1 MTPLKEY
8 LETGI
13 LRSAWRYGLKGG
25 ALCILTLALLACGA
39 RDHGPWTETFETTG
53 DWKLSA
59 DAAATVSV
67 ADGVL
72 RVHVFELGQV
82 AWASAS
88 RTYSDFRLTVEATQ
102 VSGPD
107 DNEYGVLVRMAGDQ
121 QFYVFSISGDG
132 YARAALYSG
141 GSWSILGTDWTPS
154 DAIQQGAATNVLEVE
169 ARGTIFV
176 FSVNGTQVLQ
186 VEDAQLTKGD
196 IGLYAGAFNE
206 ANVVIDFD
214 NLEVQPLQ

>member
-1 MTPLKEY
+1 MTQISK
-8 LETGI
+8 
-13 LRSAWRYGLKGG
+13 WRRWPVNVVLC
-25 ALCILTLALLACGA
+25 ALAAVLLACGA
-39 RDHGPWTETFETTG
+39 RGHGPWNETFDDAG
-53 DWKLSA
+53 DWQVSA
-59 DAAATVSV
+59 DAAASVTVV
-67 ADGVL
+67 DGAL

-82 AWASAS
+82 AWAAAG
-88 RTYSDFRLTVEATQ
+88 RAYSDFRLTVEATQ

-107 DNEYGVLVRMAGDQ
+107 DNEYGVLTRMAGDK

-132 YARAALYSG
+132 YARIARYNA
-141 GSWSILGTDWTPS
+141 GSWSILGPDWLETE
-154 DAIQQGAATNVLEVE
+154 AIHQGAATNVLEVE
-169 ARGTIFV
+169 ARGATFV

-186 VEDAQLTKGD
+186 VEDAQLAKGD

>member
-1 MTPLKEY
+1 MTRDRGRRRRLV
-8 LETGI
+8 G
-13 LRSAWRYGLKGG
+13 A
-25 ALCILTLALLACGA
+25 ALCVLAMVLFACGA
-39 RDHGPWTETFETTG
+39 GDQGPWSETFDDVG
-53 DWKLSA
+53 DWKLSS

-67 ADGVL
+67 ADGAL

-88 RTYSDFRLTVEATQ
+88 RTYSDFHLTVEATQ

-107 DNEYGVLVRMAGDQ
+107 DNEYGVLARMAGDQ

-132 YARAALYSG
+132 YVRAAHYND
-141 GSWSILGTDWTPS
+141 GSWDILGSDWMLS
-154 DAIQQGAATNVLEVE
+154 DAVHQGAATNVLELE
-169 ARGTIFV
+169 ARGATFT

>member
-1 MTPLKEY
+1 MIQNR
-8 LETGI
+8 G
-13 LRSAWRYGLKGG
+13 WRRWLVGA
-25 ALCILTLALLACGA
+25 ALCVLAAALFACSVK
-39 RDHGPWTETFETTG
+39 DHGPWTEPFDDVG
-53 DWKLSA
+53 DWKLSS

-82 AWASAS
+82 AWASAG
-88 RTYSDFRLTVEATQ
+88 RTYSDFRLAVEATQ

-107 DNEYGVLVRMAGDQ
+107 DNEYGVLARMAGDQ

-132 YARAALYSG
+132 YARVARYND
-141 GSWSILGTDWTPS
+141 GSWNILGPDWKLS
-154 DAIQQGAATNVLEVE
+154 DAIHQGAATNVLEVE
-169 ARGTIFV
+169 ARGTTFV

-186 VEDAQLTKGD
+186 VEDAQLTRGD

>member
-1 MTPLKEY
+1 MTRNGKWRRWPV
-8 LETGI
+8 
-13 LRSAWRYGLKGG
+13 SAV
-25 ALCILTLALLACGA
+25 LCVLVAVLLACGA
-39 RDHGPWTETFETTG
+39 RDHGPWTEAFDDAG
-53 DWKLSA
+53 DWQVSA
-59 DAAATVSV
+59 DSAASVTV

-72 RVHVFELGQV
+72 RIHVFELGQV
-82 AWASAS
+82 AWVAAG

-107 DNEYGVLVRMAGDQ
+107 DNEYGVLTRMAGDQ

-132 YARAALYSG
+132 YARIARYSN
-141 GSWSILGTDWTPS
+141 GSWSILGPDWVQS
-154 DAIQQGAATNVLEVE
+154 DTIHQGAATNVLEVE
-169 ARGTIFV
+169 ARGATLV

-186 VEDAQLTKGD
+186 VEDAQLAKGD

-214 NLEVQPLQ
+214 DLEVQPLQ

>member
-1 MTPLKEY
+1 MQNSK
-8 LETGI
+8 
-13 LRSAWRYGLKGG
+13 RRRWRLG
-25 ALCILTLALLACGA
+25 AVFCVLVSILLACGV
-39 RDHGPWTETFETTG
+39 REHGPWTETFDEAG
-53 DWKLSA
+53 DWQVSA
-59 DAAATVSV
+59 DAAASVTV

-72 RVHVFELGQV
+72 RIHVFELGQV
-82 AWASAS
+82 AWAAAG

-107 DNEYGVLVRMAGDQ
+107 DNEYGVLTRMAGDT

-132 YARAALYSG
+132 YARIARYNN
-141 GSWSILGTDWTPS
+141 GSWSILGPDWVPS
-154 DAIQQGAATNVLEVE
+154 DVIHQGAAPNVLEVE
-169 ARGTIFV
+169 ARGGTFV

>member
-1 MTPLKEY
+1 MIPTAK
-8 LETGI
+8 
-13 LRSAWRYGLKGG
+13 WRRWRVGVGLCVL
-25 ALCILTLALLACGA
+25 AAALLACGA
-39 RDHGPWTETFETTG
+39 QNYGPWTESFDEAG

-67 ADGVL
+67 ANGAL
-72 RVHVFELGQV
+72 RIHVFELGQV
-82 AWASAS
+82 AWASAG
-88 RTYSDFRLTVEATQ
+88 RDYSDFRLTVEATQ

-132 YARAALYSG
+132 YARIARYSDG
-141 GSWSILGTDWTPS
+141 TWNLLGSDWMPS
-154 DAIQQGAATNVLEVE
+154 DAIHQGAATNVLEVE
-169 ARGTIFV
+169 ARGAMFV

-186 VEDAQLTKGD
+186 AEDAQLAKGD

-206 ANVVIDFD
+206 ADVVIDFD
-214 NLEVQPLQ
+214 NLEVEPLP